1 VIAHIVLLRTKP
13 GLSSEERLLFA
24 QTFERACRSLPSIR
38 RVRVGLVNVQN
49 SSGRPEIGDKP
60 YEVAAVLEFDGPA
73 GLNHYLKDPG
83 HTELARIF
91 WQFCESTLIVDAE
104 MGDPSQTSVASIFG
118 LKT

>member
-13 GLSSEERLLFA
+13 GMSSEEQGLFA

-49 SSGRPEIGDKP
+49 SSGHPEIGDKP
-60 YEVAAVLEFDGPA
+60 YEVAAVLEFDDQE
-73 GLNHYLKDPG
+73 GLDRYLKDPG
-83 HTELARIF
+83 HTERARIS

-104 MGDPSQTSVASIFG
+104 MGDPSRESVATIFG
-118 LKT
+118 V